1 MDRVGAKDGGQRKR
15 MFKNNQL
22 GVTNL
27 VIGMLQNLMT
37 ETNRQ
42 DEICGMGEV
51 MGWAGTREVLRL
63 G

>member
-42 DEICGMGEV
+42 DEVKLKLGKVMEEIRFCGK
-51 MGWAGTREVLRL
+51 
-63 G
+63 